1 MKKKIEDKP
10 STSIDE
16 WLFPPDT
23 TINEVFPVENQTV
36 VAPVEIE
43 TAPAICEEDAP
54 VEKVDLNLS
63 QRILEVK
70 KSIDVFT
77 KDKKGYNYKYVS
89 GTQVLSKIKE
99 KMEEMGL
106 LLFPVITNVNPLQM
120 VDVPN
125 RDGVLHIEYIVSG
138 LMNYVWEVA
147 ETGEQKTI
155 MWHFTGQQIDPAQA
169 YGSALTYAERYFL
182 MKFFNIPTDELDPD
196 AKSSKEPEDNR
207 PWFNEKQLETA
218 LTRIAK
224 GEEGIYEKIDK
235 AFKISNA
242 HREILKNGHR

>member
-1 MKKKIEDKP
+1 MAKKIV
-10 STSIDE
+10 DE
-16 WLFPPDT
+16 GLFTPDT

-36 VAPVEIE
+36 VAPVEIK
-43 TAPAICEEDAP
+43 TAPAIGEEDVP
-54 VEKVDLNLS
+54 VEEVDLNLS

-207 PWFNEKQLETA
+207 PWLNEKQLDTA
-218 LTRIAK
+218 LTRIAN
-224 GEEGIYEKIDK
+224 GEEGIYEKLDK
-235 AFKISNA
+235 AFRMSGSM
-242 HREILKNGHR
+242 REILKNGHR